1 MVTFI
6 AEGKLVKEVSIVK
19 GETIGNELPT
29 APEKEGYTFKGWNTK
44 EDGKGEVV
52 TEKTVVNAD
61 MTVYAIYEKVQ
72 TPITPTPDNK
82 PTTKPDTHP
91 TQKPDNK
98 PVQTPDNKP
107 VKTSDTANVAIPF
120 TFMLIAAAAGVIV
133 LGKKRKTK

>member
-1 MVTFI
+1 MTIYAIYEKNETPEPQPEEKMVTFI

-61 MTVYAIYEKVQ
+61 MTVYAIYEKNE
-72 TPITPTPDNK
+72 TPE
-82 PTTKPDTHP
+82 TT
-91 TQKPDNK
+91 
-98 PVQTPDNKP
+98 
-107 VKTSDTANVAIPF
+107 
-120 TFMLIAAAAGVIV
+120 AGRKNGNIYS
-133 LGKKRKTK
+133 GRKISKRSFYSER